1 MIECWESFI
10 IQMYIF
16 IMYLLMIHLL
26 KCMFSGNLIQKM
38 GSTNGGFLI
47 PYHYPLKRGYH
58 QLPVFTA
65 MLCKVNFKPGTRTG
79 KHDDVT
85 SRNKA

>member
-16 IMYLLMIHLL
+16 IMYLLMIPLL
-26 KCMFSGNLIQKM
+26 NCMFSGNLIQKM

-47 PYHYPLKRGYH
+47 PYHNPLKRGYRR
-58 QLPVFTA
+58 LPVFCGNV
-65 MLCKVNFKPGTRTG
+65 M
-79 KHDDVT
+79 
-85 SRNKA
+85 